1 MTLRCLMWRS
11 LNDWQ
16 EMNEVWL
23 KTQFGKVDAAD
34 ITTKAEK
41 FAKNCMRIE
50 KNLDPNPIQQ
60 KLKHLVETFKEAM
73 PIVRALRNDKL

>member
-1 MTLRCLMWRS
+1 MWRS